1 MTSPL
6 DLSANGATG
15 MSAEPNQPYSL
26 SGPNVGVLLIN
37 LGSPSAPTSGAVR
50 RYLREFLSDRR
61 VIQLN
66 PLLWQPI
73 LHGFILPFRPV
84 RTAAKYKS
92 IWREAEDMSPL
103 TYYTSQQAA
112 LLSEALSEDDRIG
125 GVSWAMRYGAP
136 DIGSQLTALQEAG
149 CDHILI
155 VPLYPQYSDTT
166 VASVADKVNAEMQS
180 LPKAPQIRTLA
191 PYYKHPR
198 HIVALKTSIEAHVAH
213 MSAAPEVLLLS
224 YHGIPLRYAEKGD
237 PYASQCA
244 QTTTLLQQVLD
255 LPDTEVKMT
264 FQSRFGAQEWLR
276 PYTDETLRELGQ
288 NGIKSVLLAAPGFAS
303 DCIETLEELDME
315 GQDIF
320 LSAGGEHYDRVP
332 CLNDSA
338 ISITMLKSLVD
349 AELNGWAAT
358 DWR

>member
-1 MTSPL
+1 MTMSP
-6 DLSANGATG
+6 DDAAGT
-15 MSAEPNQPYSL
+15 SAETSQPYSL

-37 LGSPSAPTSGAVR
+37 LGSPSAPTYGPVR
-50 RYLREFLSDRR
+50 RYLKEFLSDRR

-66 PLLWQPI
+66 PLVWQPI
-73 LHGFILPFRPV
+73 LYTFILSLRPLK
-84 RTAAKYKS
+84 TAAKYRS
-92 IWREAEDMSPL
+92 IWREADNMSPL
-103 TYYTSQQAA
+103 TYYTSRQAA
-112 LLSEALSEDDRIG
+112 LLSAALAEDDRIG
-125 GVSWAMRYGAP
+125 AVSWAMRYGTP
-136 DIGSQLTALQEAG
+136 SIESQLTVLQEAG

-166 VASVADKVNAEMQS
+166 VASVADKVNAELKQ
-180 LPKAPQIRTLA
+180 LPNVPQMRTLA

-198 HIVALKTSIEAHVAH
+198 HIVALKTSIEAHVAD
-213 MSAAPEVLLLS
+213 MPVTPDVLLLS

-237 PYASQCA
+237 PYAAQCA

-255 LPDTEVKMT
+255 LPGTEIKMT

-276 PYTDETLRELGQ
+276 PYTDETLRELGRS
-288 NGIKSVLLAAPGFAS
+288 GVKSVLLAAPGFAS

-315 GQDIF
+315 GRDAF
-320 LSAGGEHYDRVP
+320 LAAGGEHYDRVP

-338 ISITMLKSLVD
+338 ASISMLKALVT
-349 AELNGWAAT
+349 AELDGWAAT